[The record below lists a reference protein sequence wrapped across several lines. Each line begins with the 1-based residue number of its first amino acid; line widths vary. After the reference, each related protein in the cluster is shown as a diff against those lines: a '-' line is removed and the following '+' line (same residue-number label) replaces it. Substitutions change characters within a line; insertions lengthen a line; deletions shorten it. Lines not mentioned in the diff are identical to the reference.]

1 MPQLNPSPWFAIL
14 GFSWLVF
21 LTMVIPMVL
30 THTTANEPSSG
41 QSLTAKTESWNWPWT

>member
-21 LTMVIPMVL
+21 LTFVL
-30 THTTANEPSSG
+30 PLTLAHTTANDPSPQG
-41 QSLTAKTESWNWPWT
+41 SLITKTDPWPWPWT